1 MRLEDVFAR
10 FLDQVIEYLPSLAG
24 GILLAIIGWA
34 VAWFVKRVVIQV
46 CTMLRLGRLLGRFR
60 WAEGLTKADVRASL
74 YGVLGNVAA
83 VVVFLVFL
91 DAAFTAMRLTVVSA
105 VLEGTVFLF
114 PRIVAALA
122 IFGLGWLVSL
132 WASLAVRR
140 SLRREAVPRATL
152 VAAFARAMVLLL
164 FAAMAI
170 AELNIAREVV
180 IIGFTIIYVTLGAL
194 TVIVTL
200 AVARSGLPRL
210 LGISGESHLPTRGD
224 HGHS

>member
-24 GILLAIIGWA
+24 GLLLVIIGGA
-34 VAWFVKRVVIQV
+34 VAWFVKRVIIQV

-74 YGVLGNVAA
+74 YNVLGNVGG

-91 DAAFTAMRLTVVSA
+91 DAAFTTMRLTVVSA

-122 IFGLGWLVSL
+122 IFGLGWLVSF

-140 SLRREAVPRATL
+140 ALRREAVPRATL
-152 VAAFARAMVLLL
+152 VAAFTRAMVLLL
-164 FAAMAI
+164 FAAMAV

-180 IIGFTIIYVTLGAL
+180 IIGFTVIYVTLGTL
-194 TVIVTL
+194 TVIVT
-200 AVARSGLPRL
+200 VAAARVVIPRL
-210 LGISGESHLPTRGD
+210 LGGSSEAHLPTRSE